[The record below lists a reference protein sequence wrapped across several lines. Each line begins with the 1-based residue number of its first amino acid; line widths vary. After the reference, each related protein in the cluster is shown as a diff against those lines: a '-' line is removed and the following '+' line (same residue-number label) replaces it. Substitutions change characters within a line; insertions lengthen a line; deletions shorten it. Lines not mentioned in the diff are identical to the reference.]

1 MDADHG
7 NSVDAVMLTV
17 DEFFDLTGTSSSECK
32 EFVVSHRQ
40 EEHPCVVGDCTK
52 VLRVAD
58 RLGLHAAKFSN

>member
-1 MDADHG
+1 MDANDG

-17 DEFFDLTGTSSSECK
+17 DEFLDLTGTGSSKCE

-40 EEHPCVVGDCTK
+40 EKHPCVVGDCTE

-58 RLGLHAAKFSN
+58 RLGFRVAKFSN